1 MLVNGV
7 TFGKVYIIITP
18 YCIIFIFFGVTC
30 RLFSGCTNHDHA
42 HLLSIFDN
50 ELIHQHNHLDWL
62 PYLFSCCDGTPSAG
76 CHSTSLSHDGTP
88 IMGCHD
94 VFYSWWNFLNGM
106 SWLAHYVS
114 WWNSLTYGDVMT
126 TKYLYKG
133 ETTSRMQIVIETVPV
148 HCVKNRL
155 FQFIMWNTE
164 TVPVHLVK
172 YRNCSSS
179 LCEIQRLF
187 FVQVIQWLN
196 WLSTTIISMRQKF
209 IMDWQ

>member
-1 MLVNGV
+1 M
-7 TFGKVYIIITP
+7 
-18 YCIIFIFFGVTC
+18 
-30 RLFSGCTNHDHA
+30 
-42 HLLSIFDN
+42 
-50 ELIHQHNHLDWL
+50 
-62 PYLFSCCDGTPSAG
+62 PYLFSCYDGTPSAG
-76 CHSTSLSHDGTP
+76 CHSTNLSHDGTP

-148 HCVKNRL
+148 HHVKNRL
-155 FQFIMWNTE
+155 FQFIILNTE

-172 YRNCSSS
+172 YRDYSSYKWFSDSNDFLLLSFLYVKIS
-179 LCEIQRLF
+179 LWFDSNHCQECFLYMYISINFCLF
-187 FVQVIQWLN
+187 AWFTLMHCKCKLFQYFMGPCIYSSNSFSIHENSLP
-196 WLSTTIISMRQKF
+196 LG
-209 IMDWQ
+209 